1 MFISKLALKA
11 KTEAPAPHKTEA
23 KWMPWKPRRQCW
35 QGPQPQKE
43 ADLHITTFQP
53 NTPQREHTIIKFPQS
68 LSQTIRRLKTYYV
81 HCGCQGQ
88 LAQIKQAMKKVCDS
102 DVAKVSTLI
111 KPNGEKKV
119 YVQLAPD
126 YDALGVANKIGII

>member
-1 MFISKLALKA
+1 
-11 KTEAPAPHKTEA
+11 
-23 KWMPWKPRRQCW
+23 
-35 QGPQPQKE
+35 
-43 ADLHITTFQP
+43 
-53 NTPQREHTIIKFPQS
+53 
-68 LSQTIRRLKTYYV
+68 
-81 HCGCQGQ
+81 
-88 LAQIKQAMKKVCDS
+88 MKKVCDS